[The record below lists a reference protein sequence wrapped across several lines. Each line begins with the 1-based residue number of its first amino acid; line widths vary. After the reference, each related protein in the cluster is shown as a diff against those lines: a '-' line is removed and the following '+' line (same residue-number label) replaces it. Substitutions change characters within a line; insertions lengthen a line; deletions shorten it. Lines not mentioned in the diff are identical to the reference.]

1 MIFMRVEEGGKNPER
16 MHKKTGHAGGQSAT
30 KEQKKERLF
39 SFVSSSL
46 WLTLA
51 IEGIAEERLRV
62 HR

>member
-1 MIFMRVEEGGKNPER
+1 MISARVEEGGRHPER
-16 MHKKTGHAGGQSAT
+16 MHKKTGHAGDKSIT
-30 KEQKKERLF
+30 KEQKKERLS
-39 SFVSSSL
+39 SFISSSL